1 MKGLLRL
8 AVFAVKSSQMPWR
21 LRVSRRFAADTS
33 DKTRYCYHS
42 ESEELQYSLRCNFH
56 ASRILKSMIGILH
69 RIKLYEI
76 VVRELFPRV
85 KRNDLILRSMQDQ
98 NVLGKVNVV

>member
-1 MKGLLRL
+1 
-8 AVFAVKSSQMPWR
+8 
-21 LRVSRRFAADTS
+21 
-33 DKTRYCYHS
+33 
-42 ESEELQYSLRCNFH
+42 
-56 ASRILKSMIGILH
+56 MIGILH
-69 RIKLYEI
+69 RNKLYEI